1 MSGLKSIASLLSY
14 PKHGQV
20 KEIMEEQA
28 SLMLLIRSALPLHL
42 SASCKHCMRKGRTI
56 IIYADSAGMASQIR
70 FYSVLLKKEL
80 GKAADQAI
88 ESIEIRHSRMQA
100 PSRHADFTD
109 LSRATARTLPKCVPA
124 AIAEIKLSLAEPDR
138 SNDQ

>member
-1 MSGLKSIASLLSY
+1 
-14 PKHGQV
+14 
-20 KEIMEEQA
+20 
-28 SLMLLIRSALPLHL
+28 
-42 SASCKHCMRKGRTI
+42 MRKGRTI

-100 PSRHADFTD
+100 PSRHTDFTD
-109 LSRATARTLPKCVPA
+109 LSRATARTLTKCVPA